1 MEATCEGEP
10 VLVLDFAGDVGD
22 LVVEEEAEER
32 VGGRAGVV
40 VLLLAGL
47 EGVMVLVLRPVADG
61 VVVVDFAGVLGRA
74 VVLEEADFAALLGV
88 EVGLSGV
95 VVVVLESL
103 LVVVE
108 LLSLSFVVG
117 DAAAP
122 PVERREE
129 GLLGALRRAAR
140 AACCCFLSMIPSACM
155 I

>member
-10 VLVLDFAGDVGD
+10 VLVLDFAGEVGD
-22 LVVEEEAEER
+22 LVVEEEADER
-32 VGGRAGVV
+32 VGGRAGVE
-40 VLLLAGL
+40 VLLLAGR

-74 VVLEEADFAALLGV
+74 AVLEEADFAALLGV

-95 VVVVLESL
+95 VVLLESL

-108 LLSLSFVVG
+108 LLSLSFAEG

>member
-1 MEATCEGEP
+1 MEATAEGEP

-22 LVVEEEAEER
+22 LVIEEEADER

-61 VVVVDFAGVLGRA
+61 VVVDFAGVLGRA

-95 VVVVLESL
+95 VVVLESL
-103 LVVVE
+103 LVVVG

-140 AACCCFLSMIPSACM
+140 AACCCFLSMVPSACM

>member
-1 MEATCEGEP
+1 MEATAEGEP
-10 VLVLDFAGDVGD
+10 VLVLDFAGEVGD
-22 LVVEEEAEER
+22 LVIEEEADER

-61 VVVVDFAGVLGRA
+61 VVVDFAGVLGRA

-88 EVGLSGV
+88 EVGLSG